1 MNFFKKWFQKMCREA
16 WENASEDSQAPEDK
30 NHLRGLSNSKDVV
43 TASQSID
50 SNGIRFTI
58 YKADGGHVVETKT
71 YDNHH
76 DSQVNL
82 YIISHDQNLGDRIAN
97 ILTFEAVKR

>member
-1 MNFFKKWFQKMCREA
+1 MKFFKKWFAKMCREA
-16 WENASEDSQAPEDK
+16 CENTSEDRI
-30 NHLRGLSNSKDVV
+30 RGNSDQPMA
-43 TASQSID
+43 ASQSID

-58 YKADGGHVVETKT
+58 YKADGGHVVETNT
-71 YDNHH
+71 YDKHH
-76 DSQVNL
+76 DRQTSL

>member
-1 MNFFKKWFQKMCREA
+1 MKFFKKWFAKMCREA
-16 WENASEDSQAPEDK
+16 WENASEDRVQGKSDQLLTTSA
-30 NHLRGLSNSKDVV
+30 SAS
-43 TASQSID
+43 ASQSID

-58 YKADGGHVVETKT
+58 YKADGGHVVETNT
-71 YDNHH
+71 YDKHH
-76 DSQVNL
+76 DRQTSL